1 MAKNRCER
9 FEVVVISSF
18 PSWSP
23 AALPPDERRI
33 AGTVP
38 NLENGGF
45 LRFFAIANHE
55 AGFSA
60 APIWDFSPQI
70 GVAAFPIE
78 PRGALP

>member
-1 MAKNRCER
+1 
-9 FEVVVISSF
+9 VPISK
-18 PSWSP
+18 
-23 AALPPDERRI
+23 
-33 AGTVP
+33 
-38 NLENGGF
+38 NGGF